1 MEVERRLEH
10 AKPVALGTRRI
21 EAVNA
26 STNRSRIGHQHADR
40 ARFGPQWGLVY
51 RVEGADVFATLYSIG
66 ELDVARIALEYG
78 GGGHRNAAGFRVSLE
93 RWLAEFV
100 I

>member
-1 MEVERRLEH
+1 V
-10 AKPVALGTRRI
+10 
-21 EAVNA
+21 
-26 STNRSRIGHQHADR
+26 
-40 ARFGPQWGLVY
+40 
-51 RVEGADVFATLYSIG
+51 GADVFATLYSIG